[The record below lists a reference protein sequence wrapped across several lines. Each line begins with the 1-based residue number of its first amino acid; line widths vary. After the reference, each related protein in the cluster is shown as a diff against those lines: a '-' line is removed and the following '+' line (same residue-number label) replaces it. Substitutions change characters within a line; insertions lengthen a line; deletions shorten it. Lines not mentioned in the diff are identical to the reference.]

1 MTHHAKVPEPDGTQ
15 PQDDDTTPGG
25 AALRLVPSLGAAPD
39 DVRPRST
46 SSAARPPAGAGRGGR
61 RASAGRRRRRL
72 PRTVLAWHER
82 GRRTLAGRAD
92 AGMATAEYAIAT
104 LAAVGF
110 AGLLVVI
117 LKGNE
122 VKGLLLGIIRQA
134 LSL

>member
-1 MTHHAKVPEPDGTQ
+1 MTNDTSTAARPHRPH
-15 PQDDDTTPGG
+15 DDDPTPGG
-25 AALRLVPSLGAAPD
+25 ASQQLVPAAVVEAESTALDLAAPT
-39 DVRPRST
+39 PR
-46 SSAARPPAGAGRGGR
+46 R
-61 RASAGRRRRRL
+61 RARL
-72 PRTVLAWHER
+72 PRSVVAWHAR
-82 GRRTLAGRAD
+82 GRHAREELAE

-122 VKGLLLGIIRQA
+122 VKGLLMGIIRQA

>member
-1 MTHHAKVPEPDGTQ
+1 MTHDTTTATRPHQ
-15 PQDDDTTPGG
+15 PHDDDPTPGG
-25 AALRLVPSLGAAPD
+25 AAVTSVRAPALD
-39 DVRPRST
+39 GCG
-46 SSAARPPAGAGRGGR
+46 ARPPADPTEPVRR
-61 RASAGRRRRRL
+61 RAVL
-72 PRTVLAWHER
+72 PRSVVAWHAR
-82 GRRTLAGRAD
+82 GRHARTELAE

>member
-1 MTHHAKVPEPDGTQ
+1 MRTRSDARRS
-15 PQDDDTTPGG
+15 
-25 AALRLVPSLGAAPD
+25 A
-39 DVRPRST
+39 VR
-46 SSAARPPAGAGRGGR
+46 GRG
-61 RASAGRRRRRL
+61 RRL

-82 GRRTLAGRAD
+82 SRRARAGLAD

-134 LSL
+134 LSS

>member
-1 MTHHAKVPEPDGTQ
+1 MTQQATVPEVDPDR
-15 PQDDDTTPGG
+15 PQDDDPTPGG
-25 AALRLVPSLGAAPD
+25 AAPGLVAPVGGAGDEVGTRRLV
-39 DVRPRST
+39 ST
-46 SSAARPPAGAGRGGR
+46 AGRARERPDGR
-61 RASAGRRRRRL
+61 RAISAERRGRV
-72 PRTVLAWHER
+72 PRSVLEWYER
-82 GRRTLAGRAD
+82 GRRTRSELAD

>member
-1 MTHHAKVPEPDGTQ
+1 MTHDTTTATRPHQ
-15 PQDDDTTPGG
+15 PHVDDPTPGG
-25 AALRLVPSLGAAPD
+25 AAVTSVPAPVLDGCGACPAADPTEP
-39 DVRPRST
+39 VRRRAALPRS
-46 SSAARPPAGAGRGGR
+46 
-61 RASAGRRRRRL
+61 
-72 PRTVLAWHER
+72 VVAWHAR
-82 GRRTLAGRAD
+82 GRHARTELAE

-122 VKGLLLGIIRQA
+122 VKGLLMGIIRQA

>member
-1 MTHHAKVPEPDGTQ
+1 MTNDV
-15 PQDDDTTPGG
+15 TTATRPG
-25 AALRLVPSLGAAPD
+25 RT
-39 DVRPRST
+39 RTTTTR
-46 SSAARPPAGAGRGGR
+46 RPAGAAVGAGPRAGADGAR
-61 RASAGRRRRRL
+61 APPPADPIASARR
-72 PRTVLAWHER
+72 PACPAPVVAWHAR
-82 GRRTLAGRAD
+82 GRHARAELAD

-122 VKGLLLGIIRQA
+122 VKGLLMGIIRQA

>member
-1 MTHHAKVPEPDGTQ
+1 MTDETTVDEAGRAA
-15 PQDDDTTPGG
+15 PQDDPTPGG
-25 AALRLVPSLGAAPD
+25 AALRLVPPRGTAPD
-39 DVRPRST
+39 ENDPTSRTGSAQPVRAVPDVGRS
-46 SSAARPPAGAGRGGR
+46 P
-61 RASAGRRRRRL
+61 AGRRRRRRL
-72 PRTVLAWHER
+72 RRTVLAWHER
-82 GRRTLAGRAD
+82 GRRSRAGLAE